1 MDIIRKRR
9 SIRQYTDQKVPDEI
23 IKKLLEAA
31 MCAPSAGNQ
40 QPWQFIVATE
50 KELLKKISA
59 THVNASMVERAS
71 IAILVCGDL
80 NCETHKGYWMIDCAA
95 ATENI
100 LLEVVDNN
108 LGAVWVGIY
117 PREGRVKYLKNLFK
131 LPENIVPFAIIAIGY
146 PAEQK
151 EPNNKFDEARVHYNR
166 W

>member
-23 IKKLLEAA
+23 ITKLLEAA

-59 THVNASMVERAS
+59 THINARMVERAS

-80 NCETHKGYWMIDCAA
+80 SRETHKGYWMIDCAA

-100 LLEVVDNN
+100 LLEVTGHN

-117 PREGRVKYLKNLFK
+117 PREDRVKYLKNLFK
-131 LPENIVPFAIIAIGY
+131 LPENIVPFAVIAIGY

-151 EPNNKFDEARVHYNR
+151 EPNKKFDEGRVHYNR

>member
-1 MDIIRKRR
+1 MNIIRKRR
-9 SIRQYTDQKVPDEI
+9 SIRQYADRKVPDEI

-59 THVNASMVERAS
+59 THINASMVERAS

-80 NCETHKGYWMIDCAA
+80 NRETHKGYWMIDCAA

-117 PREGRVKYLKNLFK
+117 PREDRVKYLKNLFK
-131 LPENIVPFAIIAIGY
+131 LPENIVPFAVVAIGY
-146 PAEQK
+146 TAEQK
-151 EPNNKFDEARVHYNR
+151 EPNNRYDKVRIHYNK

>member
-59 THVNASMVERAS
+59 THISAGMVDRAS
-71 IAILVCGDL
+71 IVILVCGDL
-80 NCETHKGYWMIDCAA
+80 SHETHKGYWMIDCAA

-117 PREGRVKYLKNLFK
+117 PREDRVKYLKNLFK
-131 LPENIVPFAIIAIGY
+131 LPENIVPFAVISIGY

-151 EPNNKFDEARVHYNR
+151 KPNNRYDEFRVHYNK